1 MHMTTSLV
9 LQPRGETA
17 AAVACCPP
25 LARTA
30 LDADQ
35 AESAAAMFKALG
47 DPVRLRIFS
56 MIASAPGGELCVCDV
71 LDVGVSQPTVS
82 HHLRKLREAGL
93 VTSRKQGT
101 WVHYQVAPGALAAMA
116 TLLGPPD

>member
-1 MHMTTSLV
+1 MSNSSV
-9 LQPRGETA
+9 LELTPVA
-17 AAVACCPP
+17 ASDVACCPP
-25 LARTA
+25 LTRTA
-30 LDADQ
+30 LDAGQ
-35 AESAAAMFKALG
+35 AESAAAIFKALG

-93 VTSRKQGT
+93 LTSRKEGT
-101 WVHYQVAPGALAAMA
+101 WVHYRVAPEVLAAMA
-116 TLLGPPD
+116 ALLQPPA